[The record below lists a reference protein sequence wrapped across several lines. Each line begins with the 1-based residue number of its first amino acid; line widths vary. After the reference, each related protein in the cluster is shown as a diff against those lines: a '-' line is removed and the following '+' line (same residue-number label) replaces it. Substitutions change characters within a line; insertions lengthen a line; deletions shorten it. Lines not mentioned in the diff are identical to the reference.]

1 MAVAASG
8 TITVNVLGS
17 LINTL
22 DLSATASAPLS
33 KLLSST
39 FTSGTGLSQIDRW
52 WWDERTLA
60 GSTTDSLDL
69 NGGGLV
75 DPLGVAFAPARIKIL
90 IVYNAGPNIINLARP
105 AGATGVPIFGAVSDF
120 EPIHVNGF
128 VVKVW
133 PSAAGIVVTAGTG
146 DIIEIV
152 NTAAGTITYQ
162 IIIGGCSA

>member
-8 TITVNVLGS
+8 TITVTASGALTNS
-17 LINTL
+17 L
-22 DLSATASAPLS
+22 DLSSTAQANLS
-33 KLLSST
+33 KILSGA
-39 FTSGTGLSQIDRW
+39 FTSGTGLAQIDRW

-69 NGGGLV
+69 IGGGLV

-90 IVYNAGPNIINLARP
+90 ILNNLGPNIINLQRP
-105 AGATGVPIFGAVSDF
+105 AAATGVPIFGAAADF
-120 EPIHVNGF
+120 EPIHLNGF
-128 VVKVW
+128 VCKVW